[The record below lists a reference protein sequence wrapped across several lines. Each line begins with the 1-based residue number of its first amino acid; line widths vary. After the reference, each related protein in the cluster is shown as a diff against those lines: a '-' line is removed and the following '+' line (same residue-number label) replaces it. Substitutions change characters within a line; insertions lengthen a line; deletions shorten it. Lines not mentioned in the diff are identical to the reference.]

1 MAIAQSE
8 HAVPG
13 ATAAAAPRDRF
24 EVRRIGNAEIRESL
38 AQGWDDFLARRGDL
52 IFVGLIYPLVGLAAA
67 FLFTGGNL
75 LHLLFPVAAGIS
87 LLGPVAAVGFYE
99 LARRREDGLESGWS
113 HFLDVRKRPGWESI
127 IAVANLLLVIFVLWV
142 AAAAIL
148 WNGLIGVEPTSFANL
163 LSLVFGTP
171 GGWALIVIGNLVGLA
186 FAALVLALSVVS
198 MPMLVDCDV
207 DARTALDTSVRA
219 VMMNKGP
226 MARWGLIV
234 AALLVLGSIP
244 AFVGLAVVLPV
255 LGYATWHL
263 YAHMVDRDS
272 TRCA

>member
-8 HAVPG
+8 HAP
-13 ATAAAAPRDRF
+13 AAAPTERF
-24 EVRRIGNAEIRESL
+24 GVRRIGTAEIRESL
-38 AQGWDDFLARRGDL
+38 AQGWDDFMTRRGDL
-52 IFVGLIYPLVGLAAA
+52 IFLGLIYPLVGVAAA

-75 LHLLFPVAAGIS
+75 LHFLFPVAAGIG
-87 LLGPVAAVGFYE
+87 LLGPVAAIGFYE
-99 LARRREDGLESGWS
+99 LARRREDGLESDWS
-113 HFLDVRKRPGWESI
+113 HFLDVRKRPAWESL
-127 IAVANLLLVIFVLWV
+127 IAVANLLLVIFAAWIVV
-142 AAAAIL
+142 AAVL
-148 WNGLIGVEPTSFANL
+148 WNGLIGDAPTSLANL

-171 GGWALIVIGNLVGLA
+171 QGWALIVVGNLVGLA
-186 FAALVLALSVVS
+186 FAALVLTLSVVS

>member
-8 HAVPG
+8 Q
-13 ATAAAAPRDRF
+13 ATAAAPIERF
-24 EVRRIGNAEIRESL
+24 EVRRIGSAEIRESL

-52 IFVGLIYPLVGLAAA
+52 IFIGLIYPLIGLASA

-75 LHLLFPVAAGIS
+75 LHLFFPVAAGLS
-87 LLGPVAAVGFYE
+87 LLGPVAAIGFYE
-99 LARRREDGLESGWS
+99 LARRREDGLESDWS
-113 HFLDVRKRPGWESI
+113 HFLDVRKRPAWDSLF
-127 IAVANLLLVIFVLWV
+127 AVANLLLVIFVLWV
-142 AAAAIL
+142 AVAAIF
-148 WNGLIGVEPTSFANL
+148 WNILIGVAPTSLGHLF
-163 LSLVFGTP
+163 SLVFGTP
-171 GGWALIVIGNLVGLA
+171 GGWVLVVLGNFVGLV
-186 FAALVLALSVVS
+186 FAAAVLALSVVS

-234 AALLVLGSIP
+234 AVLLVLGSIP

-263 YAHMVDRDS
+263 YAHAVVRDS
-272 TRCA
+272 TRCD

>member
-8 HAVPG
+8 N
-13 ATAAAAPRDRF
+13 ATASTPRSDRF
-24 EVRRIGNAEIRESL
+24 ELRRIGTAEIRESL
-38 AQGWDDFLARRGDL
+38 AQGWDDFLAKRGDL
-52 IFVGLIYPLVGLAAA
+52 IFLGLIYPFVGFASA
-67 FLFTGGNL
+67 FLFTGANL

-87 LLGPVAAVGFYE
+87 LLGPVAAIGFYE
-99 LARRREDGLESGWS
+99 LARRREDGLESDWS
-113 HFLDVRKRPGWESI
+113 HFLDVRKRPAWDSLMSVAGLLLLIFFLW
-127 IAVANLLLVIFVLWV
+127 IAVAG
-142 AAAAIL
+142 IL
-148 WNGLIGVEPTSFANL
+148 WTSLIGVAPTSVANL

-171 GGWALIVIGNLVGLA
+171 GGWALIVIGNLIGLA
-186 FAALVLALSVVS
+186 FATLVLTLSVVS

-207 DARTALDTSVRA
+207 DARTALNTSVRA

-234 AALLVLGSIP
+234 AALLMLGSIP

-263 YAHMVDRDS
+263 YAHMVVREGK
-272 TRCA
+272 R